1 MVKWINLIFT
11 SILNKVLPD
20 YCFSENFLTEIIT
33 FTDIKIIQK
42 TYIYI
47 MFAFGD
53 KKKKKNI
60 VK

>member
-42 TYIYI
+42 TYFYI
-47 MFAFGD
+47 IFAFGD
-53 KKKKKNI
+53 KKKRRT
-60 VK
+60 

>member
-11 SILNKVLPD
+11 SILIKVLPD
-20 YCFSENFLTEIIT
+20 YCFSENLSTEIIT

-47 MFAFGD
+47 IFAFGY
-53 KKKKKNI
+53 KKKMNRI
-60 VK
+60 R

>member
-20 YCFSENFLTEIIT
+20 YCFSEIFLTEIIT

-47 MFAFGD
+47 IFAFGG
-53 KKKKKNI
+53 KKKRRT
-60 VK
+60 

>member
-20 YCFSENFLTEIIT
+20 YCFSEKNLTEIIT

-42 TYIYI
+42 NYIYI
-47 MFAFGD
+47 IFAFGD
-53 KKKKKNI
+53 KKKRRT
-60 VK
+60 

>member
-20 YCFSENFLTEIIT
+20 YCFSEKCLTEIIT

-47 MFAFGD
+47 SFAFGD
-53 KKKKKNI
+53 KKKRRT
-60 VK
+60 

>member
-20 YCFSENFLTEIIT
+20 YCFSEKILTEIIT
-33 FTDIKIIQK
+33 FTDIKCIQK

-47 MFAFGD
+47 IFAFGD
-53 KKKKKNI
+53 KKNEQN
-60 VK
+60 

>member
-33 FTDIKIIQK
+33 FTDIRTIQK

-47 MFAFGD
+47 IFAFGD
-53 KKKKKNI
+53 KKKEEHN
-60 VK
+60 

>member
-20 YCFSENFLTEIIT
+20 YCFSEKILTEIIT
-33 FTDIKIIQK
+33 FTDIKIIQM

-47 MFAFGD
+47 IFAFGD
-53 KKKKKNI
+53 KKNEQN
-60 VK
+60 

>member
-20 YCFSENFLTEIIT
+20 YCFSEKFLREIIT

-47 MFAFGD
+47 IFAFGD
-53 KKKKKNI
+53 KKKKEEHN
-60 VK
+60 